1 MVFIVTD
8 VSVLL
13 FDRLNTFLTLPNAI
27 LLINIRLDN
36 FLICVL
42 RSNKSKL
49 RFGLD
54 ADLDGEF
61 SQS

>member
-1 MVFIVTD
+1 MVTF

-27 LLINIRLDN
+27 LLMYIRLDN